1 MKLFSL
7 IIIFLFGMYQM
18 SMESGRWKPLFDGK
32 STSGWHKYGGGPV
45 GEAWKV
51 KDGLLYLDTL
61 AKDGWKIKGGGDIV
75 TDKDYEN
82 FHLKLEWK
90 ISKSGNSGIMFY
102 VHEDPNQYPNSYET
116 GPEMQILDN
125 EGHPDAKIHK
135 HRAGD
140 LYDLIPCSTETV
152 KPYGRWNKVDIIA
165 NRGDLTFKLNGKVVV
180 HTKMWDQGWN
190 DMVAAS
196 KFHQW
201 PGFGTYRKGRIC
213 LQDHGNMVWFRN
225 IRIKEL

>member
-7 IIIFLFGMYQM
+7 ILIFLFGMYQM
-18 SMESGRWKPLFDGK
+18 NMGGGKWTPLFDGK
-32 STSGWHKYGGGPV
+32 STAGWHKYGGGPV

-51 KDGLLYLDTL
+51 SDGLLYLDTL
-61 AKDGWKIKGGGDIV
+61 AQDDWKIKGGGDIV
-75 TDKDYEN
+75 TDKEYEN
-82 FHLKLEWK
+82 FHLQLEWK
-90 ISKSGNSGIMFY
+90 ISRGGNSGIMFY
-102 VHEDPNQYPNSYET
+102 VHEDARQYPNSYET

-125 EGHPDAKIHK
+125 EGHPDARIHK

-140 LYDLIPCSTETV
+140 LYDLIPCSVETV
-152 KPYGRWNKVDIIA
+152 KPYGHWNKVDIIA

-180 HTKMWDQGWN
+180 HTKMWDQQWN
-190 DMVAAS
+190 DMIAAS

-201 PGFGTYRKGRIC
+201 PGFGTFRKGRIC